1 MTTHDEIAEEGLMKK
16 QLHVMAA
23 IVAGAL
29 LLPSAP
35 ATACCVA
42 EAAVLSSSNGG
53 PWIELHRPDGEVVHI
68 KIEHIVFVMSAVN
81 SGADR
86 RAQSKL
92 QLVNGF
98 CDVRENVTEVMRLIR
113 GDAAL
118 G

>member
-1 MTTHDEIAEEGLMKK
+1 MTGHDAIAEEELMRK

-35 ATACCVA
+35 APACCVA
-42 EAAVLSSSNGG
+42 EAAVLSSSNGE

-68 KIEHIVFVMSAVN
+68 RIEHIVFVMSAVN

-86 RAQSKL
+86 RAPARRVPP
-92 QLVNGF
+92 QL
-98 CDVRENVTEVMRLIR
+98 
-113 GDAAL
+113 
-118 G
+118 